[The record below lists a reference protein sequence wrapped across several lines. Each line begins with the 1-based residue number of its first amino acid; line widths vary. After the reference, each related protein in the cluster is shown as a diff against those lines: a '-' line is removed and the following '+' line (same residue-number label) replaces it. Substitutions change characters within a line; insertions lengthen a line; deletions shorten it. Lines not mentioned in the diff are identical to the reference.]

1 MNTNQVSKV
10 FRNLTMKMCHVSFEM
25 IIINKHIHKLLAS
38 RYENLFG
45 MKIFTR
51 INNLKFLKN
60 GTKRQIVMRSWKRER
75 EKYNWSIHKMRSK
88 KHKWHNNNQKECLIF
103 KIGYSHTNEILW
115 LFSWPCYSSRVVYRN
130 VCIIFLKF
138 RSPIFFSCVLLF
150 GR

>member
-38 RYENLFG
+38 RNENLFG

-75 EKYNWSIHKMRSK
+75 ERNAIEVYI
-88 KHKWHNNNQKECLIF
+88 KWGVKNINDTIIIRKNV
-103 KIGYSHTNEILW
+103 
-115 LFSWPCYSSRVVYRN
+115 LFSKLVTVIQMKYYDYFHGPVTALGL
-130 VCIIFLKF
+130 CIAMCA
-138 RSPIFFSCVLLF
+138 SFF
-150 GR
+150 